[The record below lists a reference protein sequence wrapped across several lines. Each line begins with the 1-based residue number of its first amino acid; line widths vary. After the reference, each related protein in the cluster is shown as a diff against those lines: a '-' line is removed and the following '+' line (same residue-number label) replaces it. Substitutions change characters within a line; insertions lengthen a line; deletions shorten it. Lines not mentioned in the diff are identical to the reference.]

1 MGFKLLLSKIYLYIV
16 VIQLIDHALVCWGW
30 SSSMSSEWGTLP
42 ILVDPCHFPHVYP
55 FFHLP
60 DGSSKMLKN
69 CEASHDRCFLSWNH
83 VAICHCRWFEHHS
96 TWNMRYHQDHRLVLA
111 TDGNFTWRWAPPQQ
125 SLVPRHSTMIVG
137 PTGGGKSVVLNCLAE
152 VQPFIPTGKSHE
164 SCWNIISPQF
174 VFSDKL
180 DSFWK
185 TLFFGFGFF
194 LYLPKKRINR
204 WDFAKIFL
212 HSIIFFRL
220 HHSFATLL
228 MTVPWSSARRR
239 RRHWT
244 CQPLC
249 YPWTQR
255 PSPQRSRSAGENRGL
270 MVLEYQLII

>member
-194 LYLPKKRINR
+194 YTSPKNESTGEILPRFFCIPSYFS
-204 WDFAKIFL
+204 D
-212 HSIIFFRL
+212 SIILLPLFWWLFHDLRPGAEDGIGPAN
-220 HHSFATLL
+220 HSATLEPKGHHHRGAGQRVKIGDL
-228 MTVPWSSARRR
+228 WS
-239 RRHWT
+239 
-244 CQPLC
+244 L
-249 YPWTQR
+249 
-255 PSPQRSRSAGENRGL
+255 N
-270 MVLEYQLII
+270 IN